1 MFDAT
6 LKNQAQNMIEK
17 LVVLNEANKLFAV
30 TRATCLENAISF
42 TNCTFA
48 IMSFL
53 KILIFQ
59 LSLDSQISQGNFER
73 SLDSHYICNKRLNKI
88 LLLLKIKKKTITILL
103 SVAHLEHNK

>member
-1 MFDAT
+1 
-6 LKNQAQNMIEK
+6 MIEK

-30 TRATCLENAISF
+30 TRARCLENAISF
-42 TNCTFA
+42 TNCTFV
-48 IMSFL
+48 IMSSL

-59 LSLDSQISQGNFER
+59 LSLDSQISQENFER

-88 LLLLKIKKKTITILL
+88 LLLLKIKKNITILL